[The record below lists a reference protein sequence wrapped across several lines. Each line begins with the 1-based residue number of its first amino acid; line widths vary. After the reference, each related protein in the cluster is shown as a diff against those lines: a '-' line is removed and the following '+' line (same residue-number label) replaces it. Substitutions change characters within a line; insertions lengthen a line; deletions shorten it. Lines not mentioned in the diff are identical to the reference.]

1 MPLIIEMKDV
11 VKPKLTL
18 RVDGNHSIKLPP
30 SLPAER
36 MQQLIEF
43 AKFITHP
50 QASQIFEHYKMS
62 SIQVFMN
69 NPQQMFQTIN
79 DFFNYCYTV
88 ALEHFKRKL
97 NVETFRCFDKSGK
110 FLFSY

>member
-1 MPLIIEMKDV
+1 MKIEEIINKQNPSTNEAIELIQNYLTDIGREDV
-11 VKPKLTL
+11 
-18 RVDGNHSIKLPP
+18 
-30 SLPAER
+30 
-36 MQQLIEF
+36 EF

>member
-43 AKFITHP
+43 AKFIIGVADVKQTLRGV
-50 QASQIFEHYKMS
+50 FEGNGILLHGGKNKGAKMYH
-62 SIQVFMN
+62 
-69 NPQQMFQTIN
+69 FQEN
-79 DFFNYCYTV
+79 GWV
-88 ALEHFKRKL
+88 
-97 NVETFRCFDKSGK
+97 SK
-110 FLFSY
+110 FY